1 MHAYL
6 IMAHSNYNQLIKLLK
21 CLDDRRNDIFLHL
34 DSKFELDEGQFERI
48 MNCVKNSKIIFVE
61 CQSVS
66 WGGYSQIKCEVNL
79 IKDVVNS
86 GGDYTY
92 VHLISGLDLPI
103 KSQDYI
109 HSYFDEHKGEEFV
122 EFMNDSWINN
132 NIRRFKYYYPSQD
145 IAGKQGRT
153 LKNILYIFQRCIV
166 KIQQLVGINRLNKIG
181 VELKGGSLWFSITY
195 ECAKYIWN
203 KWPDYCKMFKYANC
217 ADEFL
222 VQTIIASSVF
232 YNNRHKAEVS
242 DGHHEN
248 MRLIEWISGPHP
260 KTYTIEDID
269 QLVSSDLL
277 FSRKFDEE
285 VDDKVIDQIIEIVT
299 K

>member
-1 MHAYL
+1 MSH
-6 IMAHSNYNQLIKLLK
+6 
-21 CLDDRRNDIFLHL
+21 
-34 DSKFELDEGQFERI
+34 G
-48 MNCVKNSKIIFVE
+48 
-61 CQSVS
+61 
-66 WGGYSQIKCEVNL
+66 GGYSLIKCEANL

-132 NIRRFKYYYPSQD
+132 NIRRFKYYYPLQD
-145 IAGKQGRT
+145 IAGKQSRIV
-153 LKNILYIFQRCIV
+153 KNILYIFQCCIV
-166 KIQQLVGINRLNKIG
+166 KIQQFIGINRLKKIG
-181 VELKGGSLWFSITY
+181 VEFKAGSQWFSITF
-195 ECAKYIWN
+195 ECAKYILD
-203 KWPDYCKMFKYANC
+203 KWPDYRKVFKCANC
-217 ADEFL
+217 ADEFF

-232 YNNRHKAEVS
+232 YNNRHKAEVA

-269 QLVSSDLL
+269 QIVSSDLL
-277 FSRKFDEE
+277 FARKFDEDI
-285 VDDKVIDQIIEIVT
+285 DDKVIDQIIEIVT